1 LPSAVYPGEIVILC
15 RFNDRR
21 LGLVADDVVRDVTG
35 VLDSLPECRY
45 PYPVEDVFIKA
56 LPKLLPRI
64 SEFAKGA
71 AAVPVSSVSLLS
83 PVANPGKIVAAPLNY
98 VKHSQEVAVDANLH
112 HQNTA
117 HLRPIREAGLFL
129 KATSSLVGA
138 SQGVVVRHHER
149 RTDHEVE
156 LAVVIG
162 KETREVK
169 AKDALDYIAGY
180 SIGLDM
186 TVRGSEDRSF
196 RKSIDTYTVLGPWL
210 VTTDEVKDPSKLE
223 LWITV
228 NGELRQKATTAYL
241 ILSVPELMEFASS
254 FYTLYPGDI
263 LLTGT
268 PEGVGPIAPGD
279 KMRAYVERIGEM
291 EVLVR

>member
-1 LPSAVYPGEIVILC
+1 MESVILC
-15 RFNDRR
+15 RFNDDR
-21 LGLVADDVVRDVTG
+21 LGLVSEGTIHDVTS
-35 VLDSLPECRY
+35 VLKCLPSCHY
-45 PYPVEDVFIKA
+45 PYPTDDAFIKS
-56 LPKLLPRI
+56 LPGLVSQI
-64 SEFAKGA
+64 SECAKSA
-71 AAVPVSSVSLLS
+71 ITTRVSSVSLLS

-98 VKHSQEVAVDANLH
+98 SKHSQEVAADSNLH

-138 SQGVVVRHHER
+138 SQGVAIRHHGR

-156 LAVVIG
+156 LAVIIG
-162 KETREVK
+162 KEANGVK
-169 AKDALDYIAGY
+169 AEDALQYIAGY
-180 SIGLDM
+180 SIGLDI
-186 TVRGSEDRSF
+186 TARGSEDRSF

-210 VTTDEVKDPSKLE
+210 ITSDELGDPSKLE

-228 NGELRQKATTAYL
+228 NGKLRQKATTADL
-241 ILSVPELMEFASS
+241 ILGIPELIEFASS
-254 FYTLYPGDI
+254 FYTLHPGDI

-268 PEGVGPIAPGD
+268 PEGVGPIVPGD
-279 KMRAYVERIGEM
+279 TMKAYVERIGEM